1 MKKPL
6 PPPPRPDEKT
16 LTKAL
21 MTYFGDRELMMDM
34 AEAEKR
40 HLYWEKFRHKFKN
53 RSVPAETLWHLAK
66 GARMLKAQYLELYK
80 DRLLNFQYTITDQ
93 ALRHL
98 HQFDLNMGG
107 VLATDSVLPERQD
120 QRLLISTQM
129 EEAIASSQIEGA
141 VATREVAKRMLL
153 TGRAPKDH
161 SERMILNNYLTMREL
176 VKHKRERLTPELICH
191 FHRLITGGTLKNAEK
206 EGVFRDND
214 DVVVE
219 DATTGEEF
227 YRPPEHKH
235 LKGMLK
241 AFCEFA
247 NADDEKQFMHP
258 IVRGIILHFLIGY
271 IHPFV
276 DGNGRTARALFYWY
290 LLKRGYWLVEFL
302 TISRII
308 LRSSTGYAHAYLHTE
323 YDEND
328 LTYFIDFN
336 LDAMNQAMS
345 ALKEHLERKMEERKK
360 LPQLLTNTSFNSRQA
375 EILLWLDQEPLR
387 TLTIKE
393 VSNAM
398 RTTLQT
404 ARTDLNG
411 LLAAGFLSKRLIDR
425 AEHFFAS
432 PNFALKLKGAIRS

>member
-1 MKKPL
+1 
-6 PPPPRPDEKT
+6 
-16 LTKAL
+16 
-21 MTYFGDRELMMDM
+21 MTYFTDQQLMQDL
-34 AEAEKR
+34 AEAEKQ
-40 HLYWEKFRHKFKN
+40 HLYWEKFKYKF
-53 RSVPAETLWHLAK
+53 RDRAIPAETLWHLAK
-66 GARMLKAQYLELYK
+66 GARLLKAQFLNLSK
-80 DRLLNFQYTITDQ
+80 DGLLSFRYTITDQ

-98 HQFDLNMGG
+98 HEFDLNMGG
-107 VLATDSVLPERQD
+107 MLATDSVFPERHD

-153 TGRAPKDH
+153 SGRPPRDH

-176 VKHKRERLTPELICH
+176 VKHKHKPLTPELICH
-191 FHRLITGGTLKNAEK
+191 FHRLITSGTLKCADK

-227 YRPPEHKH
+227 YRPPAHKH
-235 LKGMLK
+235 LKSLLK
-241 AFCEFA
+241 AYCDFA
-247 NADDEKQFMHP
+247 NAEDDKQFMHP

-308 LRSSTGYAHAYLHTE
+308 LRSPSGYAQAYLHTE

-336 LDAMNQAMS
+336 LNAMNEAMI
-345 ALKEHLERKMEERKK
+345 ALKEHLARKMKERRK
-360 LPQLLTNTSFNSRQA
+360 LPVLLANTSLNSRQA
-375 EILLWLDQEPLR
+375 EVLLWIDQEPQR
-387 TLTIKE
+387 TITIKE

-411 LLAAGFLSKRLIDR
+411 LVAAGFLSKRLIDR

-432 PNFALKLKGAIRS
+432 PNFALRLKEAIRS